1 MSLTRHA
8 PQIVDSFR
16 QLVARPVAA
25 AGIVVPG
32 LALVAGGQVL
42 ANAEG
47 AAAPLGL
54 ALTMLAT
61 TGMSFLWQRRLVA
74 GEALSPVQFAL
85 RLLVWTVIV
94 QLLQGFEL
102 APTILFGLL
111 LKDIPNADAYTRA
124 GIQLFQILIGGLF
137 LILPQL
143 ALGRW
148 KDLAGTKLQE
158 IVLAGGLAV
167 GLGYVIINLPF
178 MLAGEIAKALFADFA
193 PNAGATVVAATE
205 QAIHALNVL
214 VVAGY
219 MALVWVELKDLP
231 SRLNPP
237 EEAIEPAEP
246 KERRTTRINRTTKAK
261 R

>member
-16 QLVARPVAA
+16 QLVARPAA
-25 AGIVVPG
+25 AARIVVPG

-42 ANAEG
+42 ANSGG
-47 AAAPLGL
+47 AVTPLGL
-54 ALTMLAT
+54 VLTMLAT
-61 TGMSFLWQRRLVA
+61 TGMCFLWQRQLVA
-74 GEALSPVQFAL
+74 GEALSPVQAVL
-85 RLLVWTVIV
+85 RVLLWTVIL

-111 LKDIPNADAYTRA
+111 LKDIPNAEVYTRA

-143 ALGRW
+143 ALGKW

-178 MLAGEIAKALFADFA
+178 MLLGEIAKALFADFA
-193 PNAGATVVAATE
+193 PDAGATTMAAT
-205 QAIHALNVL
+205 QQIIQALNVL

-219 MALVWVELKDLP
+219 MALVWTELKDLP

-237 EEAIEPAEP
+237 EEASEPGEP